1 MNINAQVPP
10 RQFEVGIS
18 GITLSHCANIELA
31 PDELVTFITPTG
43 AEYDV
48 TRKSWGYYA
57 TPSLT
62 GRLDAN
68 GFIAALVR
76 NVDTRQC
83 FVILVEE
90 SKLDEWH
97 EYNRLERQEVVMWLE
112 AETLSALPS
121 VDSETVVR
129 E

>member
-1 MNINAQVPP
+1 MNIDAKVPP

-18 GITLSHCANIELA
+18 GIVLSHCADVELA
-31 PDELVTFITPTG
+31 PDELVTFVTPTG

-97 EYNRLERQEVVMWLE
+97 EYNRLERQEVVMWLDDRELSVLE
-112 AETLSALPS
+112 AVESL
-121 VDSETVVR
+121 DSNE
-129 E
+129 